1 MKKFL
6 FILSIAFVGFLTSC
20 SEKIDT
26 SVTPQNQAVDNA
38 TAARL
43 SMVVKTEFPTATNI
57 VVVIIDD
64 KKVYG
69 CDFLVSGVSHECTV
83 SGDGKVLS
91 LYKTSDN
98 IVLPDA
104 IKTYLETTYK
114 GYKLEKAFQGKDAA
128 GKASYKVLIEY
139 NDQRITLVFDDKN
152 AVVATFVEP
161 KNNVGGDKNKVYA
174 SKLTDLPANIQSQL
188 TGYEFIGAIIK
199 TNSDNS
205 KKTYFVSAKKD
216 GIFFEFTFDN
226 DGKLTKTDSFDP
238 SKKPVVKELKES
250 DLPQP
255 IKDYLKIN
263 YKDWKFEQATIL
275 TKDGKADSYS
285 IILSK
290 DKKLAL
296 LLFDKD
302 GRFTKAS
309 EVPKIEFPKI
319 EVKDLTATDIPKT
332 IKDYL
337 TKTYSGW
344 VFNKG
349 NVTLKDGVAEAY
361 YLNIT
366 VGADKYQV
374 YFDKDGKFVL
384 AKRG

>member
-6 FILSIAFVGFLTSC
+6 FILSVAFVGFLTSC
-20 SEKIDT
+20 SEKIET

-43 SMVVKTEFPTATNI
+43 STVVKTEFPAATNI

-91 LYKTSDN
+91 SYKTSDN

-114 GYKLEKAFQGKDAA
+114 GYKLEKSFQGKDAA

-152 AVVATFVEP
+152 AVIATFVEP
-161 KNNVGGDKNKVYA
+161 KNNTGGDKNKVYA
-174 SKLTDLPANIQSQL
+174 SKLTDLPTNIQSQL
-188 TGYEFIGAIIK
+188 AGYEFIGAIVK

-216 GIFFEFTFDN
+216 GIFYEFTFDN
-226 DGKLTKTDSFDP
+226 DGKLTKTESFDP
-238 SKKPVVKELKES
+238 SKKPVIKELKES
-250 DLPQP
+250 DLPQT

-263 YKDWKFEQATIL
+263 YKDWKFEQGTIL

-285 IILSK
+285 LILSK

-302 GRFTKAS
+302 GKFVKAA

-319 EVKDLTATDIPKT
+319 EVKDLTATDIPKV

-349 NVTLKDGVAEAY
+349 NVTLKDGAAEAY

-366 VGADKYQV
+366 VGTDKYQV

>member
-1 MKKFL
+1 
-6 FILSIAFVGFLTSC
+6 
-20 SEKIDT
+20 
-26 SVTPQNQAVDNA
+26 
-38 TAARL
+38 
-43 SMVVKTEFPTATNI
+43 
-57 VVVIIDD
+57 
-64 KKVYG
+64 
-69 CDFLVSGVSHECTV
+69 
-83 SGDGKVLS
+83 
-91 LYKTSDN
+91 
-98 IVLPDA
+98 
-104 IKTYLETTYK
+104 
-114 GYKLEKAFQGKDAA
+114 
-128 GKASYKVLIEY
+128 
-139 NDQRITLVFDDKN
+139 
-152 AVVATFVEP
+152 
-161 KNNVGGDKNKVYA
+161 
-174 SKLTDLPANIQSQL
+174 L